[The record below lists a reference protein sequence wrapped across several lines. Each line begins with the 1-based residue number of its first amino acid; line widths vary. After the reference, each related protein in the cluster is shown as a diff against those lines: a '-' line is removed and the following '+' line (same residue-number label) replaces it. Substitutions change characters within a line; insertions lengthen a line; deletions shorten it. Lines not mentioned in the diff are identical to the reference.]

1 MRYILI
7 PIFIFFASVNIIAQT
22 TNNQEAT
29 AQAQQPTYVL
39 KDIVVDGVKK

>member
-7 PIFIFFASVNIIAQT
+7 PIFIFFATANIVAQT
-22 TNNQEAT
+22 NPNQEAT
-29 AQAQQPTYVL
+29 AQAQQPSYVL